1 MLTKVQQATEKWS
14 GFNSAIDAWLQERK
28 QLLVQYCQLAGLPP
42 FERADK
48 ALPDAKE
55 IESFCEILMDYI
67 SAGHFE
73 IYEKILSDTD
83 DLAKAEE
90 LFPKFSD
97 STDTALSFNDRYAN
111 IADDDDVEMKSFDLN
126 LAVLGQQMEERF
138 SYEDELIQTLVS
150 KEQD

>member
-1 MLTKVQQATEKWS
+1 MLTKVQQATEKWG
-14 GFNSAIDAWLQERK
+14 GFNSAIDEWLEERK

-42 FERADK
+42 FERTEN
-48 ALPDAKE
+48 ALPDKKK
-55 IESFCEILMDYI
+55 IEEFCEILMDYI

-83 DLAKAEE
+83 DLVKAKE
-90 LFPKFSD
+90 LFPKFSS

-111 IADDDDVEMKSFDLN
+111 IDDDMEMKGFDLN

-138 SYEDELIQTLVS
+138 SLEDELIHTLVS
-150 KEQD
+150 NEKV